1 MKKFFYLILFMMIL
15 LAGAVSADEPAGVS
29 IFELAPCFGDNMIFQ
44 QNEPIRIWG
53 TSSDEGATVNG
64 ILGDSPKV
72 LTKACGGVQMPC
84 LLIRISAK
92 KMFSRA
98 ILPCRAVAN
107 ESHFFYF

>member
-1 MKKFFYLILFMMIL
+1 MKKFFYLILFMMFL

-29 IFELAPCFGDNMIFQ
+29 SFELAPCFGDNMIFQ

-53 TSSDEGATVNG
+53 TSSDEGATANG
-64 ILGDSPKV
+64 IWGDSM
-72 LTKACGGVQMPC
+72 AGVQMPC

>member
-1 MKKFFYLILFMMIL
+1 MMIL

-29 IFELAPCFGDNMIFQ
+29 SFELA
-44 QNEPIRIWG
+44 
-53 TSSDEGATVNG
+53 
-64 ILGDSPKV
+64 
-72 LTKACGGVQMPC
+72 PC